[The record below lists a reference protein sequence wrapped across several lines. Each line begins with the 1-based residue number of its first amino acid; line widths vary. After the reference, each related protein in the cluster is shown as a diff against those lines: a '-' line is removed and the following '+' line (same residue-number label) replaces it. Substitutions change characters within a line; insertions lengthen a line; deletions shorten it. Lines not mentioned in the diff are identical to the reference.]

1 MERRRPLR
9 VRAWILRRP
18 EKARALAEA
27 LEPLFDRKR
36 EGLRVVEFWR
46 DGTYFSHPA
55 RPKAVVI
62 VLRPRRRYDP
72 VGLGRAA
79 ARLLEDRHRVVLD
92 WAGAVRGR
100 AAWLIVKTWAADRES
115 GRGREFRLGLDDIY
129 ALAALVRDWEEE
141 G

>member
-18 EKARALAEA
+18 EKVRALAEA

-36 EGLRVVEFWR
+36 EGLRAAEFWR
-46 DGTYFSHPA
+46 EGTYFSHPA

-72 VGLGRAA
+72 VGLGRVA

-92 WAGAVRGR
+92 WAGSARGR
-100 AAWLIVKTWAADRES
+100 
-115 GRGREFRLGLDDIY
+115 
-129 ALAALVRDWEEE
+129 
-141 G
+141 